1 MTGITYAQLCALS
14 DADQIREERLAIM
27 VHDGGL
33 SEDEAR
39 ARVERRQG
47 ELFGKYDNAKGNR
60 LRCSLRN
67 PR

>member
-14 DADQIREERLAIM
+14 DADQIRDERIAIM
-27 VHDGGL
+27 IHEGGL

-47 ELFGKYDNAKGNR
+47 ELFGE
-60 LRCSLRN
+60 
-67 PR
+67 